1 MTKLNMFFEGFKE
14 GARLFGE
21 NIVLIINSILLFLV
35 YIFGVGF
42 TSIIAKLVGKQ
53 FLNLKISKK
62 GSYWS
67 DLNLKK
73 KKIKNYYKQF

>member
-1 MTKLNMFFEGFKE
+1 MRKLNGFFEGFKK
-14 GARLFGE
+14 GVKLFGE
-21 NIVLIINSILLFLV
+21 NIVLIVNSILLFII
-35 YIFGVGF
+35 YILGVGF
-42 TSIIAKLVGKQ
+42 TSLIAKLVGKQ
-53 FLNLKISKK
+53 FLNLSINKK